1 MRKVAHLF
9 AVVALT
15 TCCFAANL
23 TYVRIDEP
31 IVEGRLALKP
41 VDQAARLTMLRNQFL
56 KAGCKADQIKE
67 QHVPGQD
74 QPDLI
79 CTLPGTEQGSIVIGA
94 RSDYQ
99 SKADE
104 ARVDWA
110 TLTMLPLLAES
121 LALTPHRYS
130 LVFIAFSGHK
140 DLAGSTA
147 YLKSLSDDE
156 RKSIRAM
163 IDLDQIGR
171 TPATYAFATVQTDP
185 GTSHVGRRTISN
197 TITHDD
203 TPMSRL
209 LPLAAATL
217 KFSEPPDKSREQLVT
232 DARNF
237 ERAGILALTIT
248 SPAYTTV
255 IRPGNTVVPMARTDL
270 DPKAYYQT
278 YNLLCVYTLYLD
290 SGIGPPRS
298 RPATEVAGA
307 ATPAT
312 SAQPAPVSSANV
324 ASAAS
329 APPVT
334 LAASSTAPT
343 PPAGVIPASQP
354 IASTSAGVPSIS
366 KPATQNAEVPTPT
379 FRSTT
384 RLVQVDVVVTDK
396 AGNPITGLKQE
407 DFRVFQDG
415 NPQAVRA
422 FEAHVLTP
430 SAATRK
436 DQPRILPVL
445 PPNTYTNLPL
455 PTQDEA
461 WTIVLYDTLNTAPS
475 NQQNGRLALV
485 DVLKSLPAGRP
496 VALFVLGQRL
506 EMRQGFTTETSEL
519 IRSAEQLEQRNAG
532 LLTTT
537 TEREKDVADINYLST
552 AGAGSGGS
560 PAGNGR
566 MLQTYTDSEDLRT
579 RSRALFS
586 IDAMSAMARAV
597 SGYPGRKN
605 LIWLSGS
612 FPFQVEPEQG
622 LVGGDPWRNSV
633 DFVNR
638 VKMASSLLAS
648 SRVAVYPID
657 IRGMQNTGIE
667 ASLSTA
673 QSSNYVGAGSG
684 TYGNTLIQHS
694 GQLFNEKV
702 PMAEIAFQTGGR
714 AFVGTNNLAGAMK
727 RAMADDST
735 YYTIAYTPP
744 EQKEKREPYHKIELQ
759 LDRPGVILS
768 YRRGY
773 YAIPQKTTQA
783 EGTAALQGAL
793 QPGMPPATMLYVMA
807 SVEPPKAKQKT
818 TKINYIISPN
828 NVTFSDLPENKK
840 HVLVDCMAIAFDKD
854 GKEVAHASDT
864 LDGAIPQASYDAV
877 MRQGLPANQELE
889 LKPGT
894 YNLRLGVMDRATQQ
908 IGTVDVPLEITEQMA
923 GK

>member
-1 MRKVAHLF
+1 MRRVLQLL
-9 AVVALT
+9 AVVSLT
-15 TCCFAANL
+15 TFVFAANL
-23 TYVRIDEP
+23 TYLRVDQP
-31 IVEGRLALKP
+31 IVESRLALRP

-56 KAGCKADQIKE
+56 KAGCTADHIKE
-67 QHVPGQD
+67 QQVPGQD
-74 QPDLI
+74 EPNLI
-79 CTLPGTEQGSIVIGA
+79 CTIPGTEPGSIVIGA

-99 SKADE
+99 SKGDE

-121 LALTPHRYS
+121 LYGAPHRYS

-140 DLAGSTA
+140 DLAGSAA
-147 YLKSLSDDE
+147 YLKGLSDDE

-217 KFSEPPDKSREQLVT
+217 KFADAPDKNREQLVT
-232 DARNF
+232 DAQNF

-248 SPAYTTV
+248 SPAYTTL

-270 DPKAYYQT
+270 DPKVYYQT

-290 SGIGPPRS
+290 RGIAPPK
-298 RPATEVAGA
+298 
-307 ATPAT
+307 ATPARMVAQFSAPATPVAVGSPAPTAAPSVATAPLSATAASPAPPPETGKT
-312 SAQPAPVSSANV
+312 SAPSPAQ
-324 ASAAS
+324 
-329 APPVT
+329 AP
-334 LAASSTAPT
+334 AENS
-343 PPAGVIPASQP
+343 
-354 IASTSAGVPSIS
+354 
-366 KPATQNAEVPTPT
+366 NATPT

-407 DFRVFQDG
+407 DFTVLQDG
-415 NPQAVRA
+415 KPQPVRA
-422 FEAHVLTP
+422 FEAHLLTP
-430 SAATRK
+430 GAAIRK
-436 DQPRILPVL
+436 DQPRIVPVL
-445 PPNTYTNLPL
+445 PPNTYTNFPM
-455 PTQDEA
+455 PTHDEA
-461 WTIVLYDTLNTAPS
+461 WTIVLYDSLNTAVS
-475 NQQNGRLALV
+475 DQQNGRLALIN
-485 DVLKSLPAGRP
+485 VLKSLPAGRP

-506 EMRQGFTTETSEL
+506 EMREGFTTEISEL
-519 IRSAEQLEQRNAG
+519 IKSAEKLEQRNAG

-560 PAGNGR
+560 PAGDGR
-566 MLQTYTDSEDLRT
+566 MLQTYTDSEDLRI

-612 FPFQVEPEQG
+612 FPFQIEPEQG

-633 DFVNR
+633 DFVSR
-638 VKMASSLLAS
+638 IKMASSLLAS

-657 IRGMQNTGIE
+657 VRGLQNTGIDIT
-667 ASLSTA
+667 LSTA
-673 QSSNYVGAGSG
+673 QLSNYVGPGSG
-684 TYGNTLIQHS
+684 TYGNTLNQHS

-702 PMAEIAFQTGGR
+702 PMTEIAFQTGGR
-714 AFVGTNNLAGAMK
+714 AFVGTNNLAGAME
-727 RAMADDST
+727 RAMADGST
-735 YYTIAYTPP
+735 YYTIAFTPP
-744 EQKEKREPYHKIELQ
+744 EQKEKGEPYHKIELK
-759 LDRPGVILS
+759 LDRPNVTLS

-773 YAIPQKTTQA
+773 YSTPQKTTQA

-818 TKINYIISPN
+818 VKINYIISPN

-840 HVLVDCMAIAFDKD
+840 HVVVDCMALAFDKD

-864 LDGAIPQASYDAV
+864 LDGAIPMAAYQAV
-877 MRQGLPANQELE
+877 MKQGLPANQELE
-889 LKPGT
+889 LKSGT

-908 IGTVDVPLEITEQMA
+908 IGTVDVPLEITEPSQ
-923 GK
+923 GR